1 MSKLRDLCAAPF
13 MLIALT
19 AMWIACFIHD
29 DLDKE

>member
-1 MSKLRDLCAAPF
+1 MAFKLRDLLAAPF

-29 DLDKE
+29 IKDE